1 MTAFHSL
8 QKTIIILN
16 LWKDGPCKAFKSIWG
31 GVYPTNNLRIPYM
44 FSVALISILY
54 GEEDVVYFKEPWILL
69 LYKVTKPE
77 QSSTSPQFCLQI

>member
-1 MTAFHSL
+1 
-8 QKTIIILN
+8 
-16 LWKDGPCKAFKSIWG
+16 
-31 GVYPTNNLRIPYM
+31 M